1 MDDRD
6 REYMRHYGGCSW
18 QIRWLP
24 SCRGSRAMAFYEYLL
39 RAPAPYNV
47 CHLLN
52 CKTTFYLVCSTALL
66 PGWTH
71 MALVSIRAVANDHR
85 L

>member
-6 REYMRHYGGCSW
+6 REYMRQYGGCSW

-39 RAPAPYNV
+39 RAPAHYNLY
-47 CHLLN
+47 HLLN
-52 CKTTFYLVCSTALL
+52 CLTMSFLFAARHCCLA
-66 PGWTH
+66 GRIWH
-71 MALVSIRAVANDHR
+71 W
-85 L
+85 